1 MRAWAA
7 CGNKPQFLFFFNR
20 LFPLFLKAQ
29 GVSKD
34 IFVASVLLILITNL
48 VQ

>member
-7 CGNKPQFLFFFNR
+7 CGNMPQFLFFFNR

-29 GVSKD
+29 DVSKD
-34 IFVASVLLILITNL
+34 IFCGKCVTDINN
-48 VQ
+48 